1 MLFNGSAGQLKDIR
15 QAIKCPPAN
24 WATTTTT
31 TTISLALPRP
41 SVPGK
46 LALIGEFR
54 FVSIGFHNCN
64 TQDETPR
71 ESNN

>member
-24 WATTTTT
+24 WATTTTM
-31 TTISLALPRP
+31 TISLALPRP
-41 SVPGK
+41 AAPWE

-54 FVSIGFHNCN
+54 FVSIGFHNFN
-64 TQDETPR
+64 TR
-71 ESNN
+71 